1 MEEPCR
7 ASWEPWG
14 PFSQVQEGSA
24 KLPNGI
30 PEEAAGAPR
39 SKFNTLCCIWNGCI
53 RSQLGDMAVG
63 NASRS
68 LKVPRAYI
76 SLTLSDM
83 VAGKDHPSL
92 SSDALVKTAAE
103 DSQQDYG

>member
-1 MEEPCR
+1 
-7 ASWEPWG
+7 
-14 PFSQVQEGSA
+14 
-24 KLPNGI
+24 
-30 PEEAAGAPR
+30 
-39 SKFNTLCCIWNGCI
+39 
-53 RSQLGDMAVG
+53 MAVG